1 MAGEGLQSSANLRD
15 PGPDASSDN
24 GPLPLTVM
32 SFLGILTYMFHV
44 RVFRILTILVAV
56 GILVLSLLPKP
67 PEIPV
72 GFHFA
77 DKIAHFLAYLVLGF
91 FVFASVSGAKR
102 IGSPLMMVL
111 IVAALC
117 ALFGGVIE
125 ILQMFTGRQPEFWDL
140 AADLIGAVCGAFS
153 GAGLW
158 RRFRR
163 KQA

>member
-1 MAGEGLQSSANLRD
+1 MTSVRL
-15 PGPDASSDN
+15 
-24 GPLPLTVM
+24 
-32 SFLGILTYMFHV
+32 LGILTYMLHV
-44 RVFRILTILVAV
+44 RVFRILAILVAV

-102 IGSPLMMVL
+102 IGSALMTVL

-125 ILQMFTGRQPEFWDL
+125 ILQMFTRRRPEFLDL
-140 AADLIGAVCGAFS
+140 SADLIGAVCGALV
-153 GAGLW
+153 GLGLRGRLG
-158 RRFRR
+158 RR
-163 KQA
+163 QV